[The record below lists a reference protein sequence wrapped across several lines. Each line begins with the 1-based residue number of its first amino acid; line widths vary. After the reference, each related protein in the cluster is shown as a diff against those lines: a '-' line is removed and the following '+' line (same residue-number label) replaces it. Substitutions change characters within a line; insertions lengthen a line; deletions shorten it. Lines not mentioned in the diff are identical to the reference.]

1 MITTIYAGL
10 LGLLYLAA
18 SWYLI
23 LLKRLARRWQNDK
36 PLRFYDRASHGRD
49 HLADYVPFGV
59 VMLALLEYDGMP
71 SWWLN
76 LLGVLLLSGNLVHV
90 YAFVWFPGDRR
101 AGMIGMVLI
110 SAMYALACVSGIAAG
125 IVWLGERP

>member
-1 MITTIYAGL
+1 MITTIYASL
-10 LGLLYLAA
+10 LGLVYLAA

-23 LLKRLARRWQNDK
+23 LLKRLAKRWRSDK

-49 HLADYVPFGV
+49 HLADYVPFGIV
-59 VMLALLEYDGMP
+59 VLALLEYDGMP
-71 SWWLN
+71 GWWLN
-76 LLGVLLLSGNLVHV
+76 LLGVLLLAGNLVHA

-110 SAMYALACVSGIAAG
+110 STMYTLACASGIAAG
-125 IVWLGERP
+125 VAWLGARP

>member
-1 MITTIYAGL
+1 MIATIYASL
-10 LGLLYLAA
+10 LGLVYLAA

-71 SWWLN
+71 GWWLN
-76 LLGVLLLSGNLVHV
+76 LLGLLLLFGNLVHV

-110 SAMYALACVSGIAAG
+110 SAMYALACVSGIAAALQ
-125 IVWLGERP
+125 WLGERP